1 MRFVAVAWGRTDL
14 PPVCAYPPS
23 GARLTLAPLPWG
35 PGRAPFSWGEAGPGA
50 DALACALLFLA
61 TGLQALS
68 ASLAP
73 AFAREFLE
81 GRGPAWALT
90 SAEVVT
96 WVARQEWL
104 PMSHRRP
111 GQEGA
116 CREA

>member
-14 PPVCAYPPS
+14 PPVCAYSPS

-35 PGRAPFSWGEAGPGA
+35 PGRAPFSWGAPAAGA
-50 DALACALLFLA
+50 NALACALLYLA

-68 ASLAP
+68 SSLAP

-81 GRGPAWALT
+81 SRGPAWALT
-90 SAEVVT
+90 SAEVVA
-96 WVARQEWL
+96 WVGRQEWR
-104 PMSHRRP
+104 PMSHFRP
-111 GQEGA
+111 DEEGA